1 MEKIRAIL
9 IDDEL
14 SSLQNL
20 RQKLDEFCPELQVV
34 AMAQKPEE
42 AMLLIRHHKPDV
54 VFLDIEMPKMSGF
67 RMLDE
72 LGTYDFEI
80 IFTTAYNHYAIDAI
94 RISAFDY
101 LMKPI
106 AIKDLQVAVDRLGK
120 TRQTQTK
127 EKIDILK
134 TSMNDKKSQD
144 DKIAIPTSEGLE
156 FIPIKNILHI
166 ESSSNYSKIYFRE
179 TKAIV
184 VTKLL
189 KDFEDMLVPYRFY
202 RIHNSHLINLNYI
215 QKYVKSQGGQVI
227 MQDGT
232 TIDVARRKKD
242 EFLKMI
248 AGAPNP

>member
-1 MEKIRAIL
+1 MEKIKAIL

-20 RQKLDEFCPELQVV
+20 RQKLDEFCPDIQVI
-34 AMAQKPEE
+34 ATAQKPEE
-42 AMLLIRHHKPDV
+42 AMLLIKLHKPDV
-54 VFLDIEMPKMSGF
+54 IFLDIEMPKMSGF

-72 LGTYDFEI
+72 LGECDFEI

-106 AIKDLQVAVDRLGK
+106 SIKDLQVAVERLGK
-120 TRQTQTK
+120 MRNHTQTK
-127 EKIDILK
+127 EKIDILR
-134 TSMNDKKSQD
+134 TSMNDKKTQE

-166 ESSSNYSKIYFRE
+166 ESSSNYSKIYFKE
-179 TKAIV
+179 SKSIL

-189 KDFEDMLVPYRFY
+189 KDFEDMLQPYRFY

-215 QKYVKSQGGQVI
+215 QKYVKSQGGQVV

-232 TIDVARRKKD
+232 VIDVARRKKD

-248 AGAPNP
+248 AG

>member
-1 MEKIRAIL
+1 MEKVKAIL
-9 IDDEL
+9 VDDEL
-14 SSLQNL
+14 NSLQNL
-20 RQKLDEFCPELQVV
+20 RQKLDEFCPDLEVI

-42 AMLLIRHHKPDV
+42 AMLLIKHHKPDV

-72 LGTYDFEI
+72 LGECDFEI

-106 AIKDLQVAVDRLGK
+106 AIKELQTAVDRLSK
-120 TRQTQTK
+120 LRVSSQTK
-127 EKIDILK
+127 DKIDILK
-134 TSMNDKKSQD
+134 TSMSEKKSQD

-156 FIPIKNILHI
+156 FIPIKNILRI
-166 ESSSNYSKIYFRE
+166 ESSSNYSKIFFKE
-179 TKAIV
+179 GKNIL

-189 KDFEDMLVPYRFY
+189 KDFEDMLQPYRFY
-202 RIHNSHLINLNYI
+202 RIHNSHLINLSYI
-215 QKYVKSQGGQVI
+215 QKFVKANGGQVLL
-227 MQDGT
+227 QDGSL
-232 TIDVARRKKD
+232 IDVARRKKE

-248 AGAPNP
+248 AG

>member
-1 MEKIRAIL
+1 MEKIKAIL
-9 IDDEL
+9 VDDEL

-20 RQKLDEFCPELQVV
+20 RQKLDEFCPDLQVV

-54 VFLDIEMPKMSGF
+54 IFLDIEMPKMSGF

-72 LGTYDFEI
+72 LGHCDFEI
-80 IFTTAYNHYAIDAI
+80 IFTTAYNHYAVDAI

-106 AIKDLQVAVDRLGK
+106 AIKDLQMAVDRLGK
-120 TRQTQTK
+120 LHFSQTK
-127 EKIDILK
+127 EKIEILK
-134 TSMNDKKSQD
+134 TSMNDKKSQE

-156 FIPIKNILHI
+156 FIPIKNILHV
-166 ESSSNYSKIYFRE
+166 ESSSNYSKIYFKE
-179 TKAIV
+179 SKPII

-215 QKYVKSQGGQVI
+215 QKYVKAQGGQVI

-232 TIDVARRKKD
+232 IIDVARRKKD
-242 EFLKMI
+242 EFLKML
-248 AGAPNP
+248 AG

>member
-14 SSLQNL
+14 NSLQNL
-20 RQKLDEFCPELQVV
+20 RQKLDEFCPDLEVV

-42 AMLLIRHHKPDV
+42 AMLLIKHHKPDV

-72 LGTYDFEI
+72 LGECDFEI

-106 AIKDLQVAVDRLGK
+106 AIKELQTAVDRLNK
-120 TRQTQTK
+120 LRSSSQTK

-134 TSMNDKKSQD
+134 TSMGEKKSQD

-156 FIPIKNILHI
+156 FIPIKNILRI
-166 ESSSNYSKIYFRE
+166 ESSSNYSKIFFKE
-179 TKAIV
+179 GKNIL

-189 KDFEDMLVPYRFY
+189 KDFEDMLQPYRFY
-202 RIHNSHLINLNYI
+202 RIHNSHLINLSYI
-215 QKYVKSQGGQVI
+215 QKFVKANGGQVLL
-227 MQDGT
+227 QDGT
-232 TIDVARRKKD
+232 LIDVARRKKE

-248 AGAPNP
+248 AG